1 MSDARVKLASLPVKP
16 KRVRKPVV
24 RDMKFWKTQER
35 NCRKAIGT
43 PNEWGTEPTDHLL
56 SNCVQAGAT
65 LEVDS
70 KGVTHVVWQEP
81 TDD

>member
-1 MSDARVKLASLPVKP
+1 MSVKLASLPIKP

-24 RDMKFWKTQER
+24 RDVKYWKTQDR
-35 NCRKAIGT
+35 NARKAVGT
-43 PNEWGTEPTDHLL
+43 PNEWGQEKAERLL
-56 SNCVQAGAT
+56 AGCKKAGAT

-70 KGVTHVVWQEP
+70 EGVTHVKWPEP